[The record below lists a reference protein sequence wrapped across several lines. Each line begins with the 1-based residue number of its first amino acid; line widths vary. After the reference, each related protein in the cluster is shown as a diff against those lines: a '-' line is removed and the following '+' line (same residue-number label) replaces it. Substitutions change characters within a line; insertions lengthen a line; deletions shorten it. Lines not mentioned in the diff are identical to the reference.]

1 MLDHIVGLDWC
12 SVWHSSRL
20 LFTQGLEEETMQ
32 NLLAPALFASV
43 AILLSSG
50 PSLALTTSTTSITC
64 SSTKKLQATID
75 AVAAGTVATINVSG
89 TCAENIVIPRG
100 KTIILVGTGTTPTIT
115 AANTS
120 LPAITS
126 NGDTTLQKL
135 NVTNTTG
142 TGAANTT
149 LVVAAKE
156 GYLEIVS
163 SDLLGTG
170 VEAVAEAAA
179 GVVSI
184 TNSRVVGGT
193 YDAVDVWGGGSAF
206 IAGDPSSPLGP
217 TGKYET
223 YIKSSNHI
231 GISCAQGSVLN
242 VRAKASGNLQ
252 GSVIIEQSS
261 TGIATHLCQFTVWN
275 PTYTKSNI
283 QIRSNGTGIAAAKS
297 DGSLSYIS
305 VLNNTGDAISLDK
318 STFDLSNVDV
328 TGNGGIGLGALQS
341 AVSLAAVTFNNTTED
356 IDAGAASSIEISNS
370 AQSSFPKALTW
381 TNSFNCSRG
390 GRIDVDAGALVQQL
404 GTQYSSKSCVY
415 SY

>member
-1 MLDHIVGLDWC
+1 MKALM
-12 SVWHSSRL
+12 S
-20 LFTQGLEEETMQ
+20 
-32 NLLAPALFASV
+32 PALFASV
-43 AILLSSG
+43 AVLVSSG
-50 PSLALTTSTTSITC
+50 SSYALTTSSANVTC
-64 SSTKKLQATID
+64 SSTTKLQTKID
-75 AVAAGTVATINVSG
+75 AVAAGTVATFNVSG
-89 TCAENIVIPRG
+89 TCSENIVVPRG
-100 KTIILVGTGTTPTIT
+100 KTIILVGTGTTPTIS

-126 NGDTTLQKL
+126 NGDTTIQKL

-142 TGAANTT
+142 TGASNTT
-149 LVVAAKE
+149 LVVASKE

-179 GVVSI
+179 GVISI
-184 TNSRVVGGT
+184 INSRIVGGT

-223 YIKSSNHI
+223 YIKSTNHI

-242 VRAKASGNLQ
+242 VRAKASGTQQ
-252 GSVIIEQSS
+252 GSVTIEQSS
-261 TGIATHLCQFTVWN
+261 TGIGTHLCQFTVWN
-275 PTYTKSNI
+275 PTYAKSNI
-283 QIRSNGTGIAAAKS
+283 QIRNNTVGIAAAKS
-297 DGSLSYIS
+297 DGSLSYVS
-305 VLNNTGDAISLDK
+305 LLNNSSDAISLDK
-318 STFDLSNVDV
+318 STFDISNSDV
-328 TGNGGIGLGALQS
+328 TGNGGIGLGAYQS
-341 AVSLAAVTFNNTTED
+341 QVSVNAVVFSNTAGD
-356 IDAGAASSIEISNS
+356 IDAGAASSIEITKNGT
-370 AQSSFPKALTW
+370 SFPKALSW

-390 GRIDVDAGALVQQL
+390 GRIDIDPGAVVQQL